1 LATDGGLLHR
11 CQINLLFKI
20 LNYHHHTFYAFIF
33 NVDYF
38 EYKIEMEYYLLELS
52 CSRSQR
58 SVEKNTYVKVKN
70 NLNYRFQKFERKAVA
85 DFWTCGWS
93 FAKRDSDTKK
103 LGTFGETNVLDS
115 G

>member
-1 LATDGGLLHR
+1 MPLYLMLTT
-11 CQINLLFKI
+11 
-20 LNYHHHTFYAFIF
+20 LNITLKWSIT
-33 NVDYF
+33 
-38 EYKIEMEYYLLELS
+38 YKNS
-52 CSRSQR
+52 QSQR
-58 SVEKNTYVKVKN
+58 SVEKNTYVKVEN
-70 NLNYRFQKFERKAVA
+70 NLNYRLQKFERKAVA